1 MHHDLQINR
10 LRTLV
15 AVVDLG
21 GFRRAAES
29 LHITQPAVSQQ
40 IRQLSGLIRSPV
52 FASTGRNLRL
62 SPRGEELLRY
72 ARRMVALNDEA
83 VDRFIP
89 QAGHVMLS
97 VGVSS
102 QLGEVLPEFLRVLN
116 RGMPQVQLSVRTGS
130 SEELAAQLTGGQ
142 LDAALLLQAEP
153 TGPGTDSV
161 ELGRM
166 RLAWFGRPAHGE
178 REAVPLALF
187 PEPCTLRGRVRDALD
202 AAGIAWRVSYESGE
216 LIGLRSAAKAGL
228 GMTCLVANGDE
239 LWGLAPSVRPGLPA
253 PPEPLPVTL
262 AVATGAVP
270 EGFTDIAE
278 KALRQALRSYPLVP
292 PPDGTGPGTPPA
304 QAGPVAEA
312 GPSGSVDGPAHGAGA
327 GPADGPADGPAHGPR
342 TGPADGTA
350 DGAGQ
355 VLAGAVA

>member
-15 AVVDLG
+15 AVVELG

-97 VGVSS
+97 VGVAS

-116 RGMPQVQLSVRTGS
+116 RGMPQVQLSVRTGA

-142 LDAALLLQAEP
+142 LDAALLLQADP
-153 TGPGTDSV
+153 PGPGTDCL

-178 REAVPLALF
+178 REALPLALF
-187 PEPCTLRGRVRDALD
+187 PEPCTLRGRVRESLD
-202 AAGIAWRVSYESGE
+202 AAGVAWRIAYESGE

-228 GMTCLVANGDE
+228 GMTCLIANGDE
-239 LWGLAPSVRPGLPA
+239 LWGLTPAVRPGLPA
-253 PPEPLPVTL
+253 PPEPLPVTM
-262 AVATGAVP
+262 AVASGAAVP
-270 EGFTDIAE
+270 EEFAAIAA
-278 KALRQALRSYPLVP
+278 KAFRQALRPYPLVA
-292 PPDGTGPGTPPA
+292 PDAGGT
-304 QAGPVAEA
+304 EA
-312 GPSGSVDGPAHGAGA
+312 GPGAPAAGGTEAGA
-327 GPADGPADGPAHGPR
+327 PAGGG
-342 TGPADGTA
+342 
-350 DGAGQ
+350 GAARPGH
-355 VLAGAVA
+355 VLAGVPA

>member
-15 AVVDLG
+15 AVVELG

-83 VDRFIP
+83 VDRFVP
-89 QAGHVMLS
+89 RAGQLMLS
-97 VGVSS
+97 IGVSN
-102 QLGEVLPEFLRVLN
+102 QLAEVLPEFLRLLN
-116 RGMPQVQLSVRTGS
+116 RGMPQAQLSVRTGA
-130 SEELAAQLTGGQ
+130 SEELAAQLAGGQ
-142 LDAALLLQAEP
+142 LDAALLLQADP
-153 TGPGTDSV
+153 PAAGADCR

-166 RLAWFGRPAHGE
+166 RMAWFGRPAHGE
-178 REAVPLALF
+178 RGALPLALF
-187 PEPCTLRGRVRDALD
+187 PEPCTLRGRVREVLD
-202 AAGIAWRVSYESGE
+202 ASDIEWRVAYESSE

-239 LWGLAPSVRPGLPA
+239 LWGLTPSVRPGLPE
-253 PPEPLPVTL
+253 PPGPLPVTL
-262 AVATGAVP
+262 ALAPGGVP
-270 EGFTDIAE
+270 EGFTAIAD
-278 KALRQALRSYPLVP
+278 KAFRQALRGYPLLP
-292 PPDGTGPGTPPA
+292 EADAETRAGSPADPASAPAAGTAQDPD
-304 QAGPVAEA
+304 
-312 GPSGSVDGPAHGAGA
+312 PSGSAGT
-327 GPADGPADGPAHGPR
+327 P
-342 TGPADGTA
+342 
-350 DGAGQ
+350 
-355 VLAGAVA
+355 VLATAAA

>member
-89 QAGHVMLS
+89 QAGQLMLS
-97 VGVSS
+97 IGVAS
-102 QLGEVLPEFLRVLN
+102 QLAEVLPEFLRLLN
-116 RGMPQVQLSVRTGS
+116 RGMPQAQLSVRTGA
-130 SEELAAQLTGGQ
+130 SEELAAQLAGGQ
-142 LDAALLLQAEP
+142 LDAALLLQSTAP
-153 TGPGTDSV
+153 GAGTDTR

-166 RLAWFGRPAHGE
+166 RMAWFGRPAHGE
-178 REAVPLALF
+178 RGALPLALF
-187 PEPCTLRGRVRDALD
+187 PEPCTLRGRVREVLD
-202 AAGIAWRVSYESGE
+202 ASGIEWRVAYESSE

-239 LWGLAPSVRPGLPA
+239 LWGLTPSVRPGLPP
-253 PPEPLPVTL
+253 PPEPVPVTMSL
-262 AVATGAVP
+262 APGGVP
-270 EGFTDIAE
+270 EGFAAIAE
-278 KALRQALRSYPLVP
+278 KAFRQALRDYPLLSEAASEP
-292 PPDGTGPGTPPA
+292 TLGPGPTAEPA
-304 QAGPVAEA
+304 LGP
-312 GPSGSVDGPAHGAGA
+312 GPETASEPAVPSSATTDPAGA
-327 GPADGPADGPAHGPR
+327 PLLA
-342 TGPADGTA
+342 TA
-350 DGAGQ
+350 A
-355 VLAGAVA
+355 A

>member
-15 AVVDLG
+15 AVVELG

-89 QAGHVMLS
+89 QAGQLMLS
-97 VGVSS
+97 IGVSS
-102 QLGEVLPEFLRVLN
+102 QLAEVLPEFLRLLN
-116 RGMPQVQLSVRTGS
+116 RGMPQAQLSVRTGA
-130 SEELAAQLTGGQ
+130 SEELAAQLSGGQ
-142 LDAALLLQAEP
+142 LDAALLLQADP
-153 TGPGTDSV
+153 PAAGTDCR

-166 RLAWFGRPAHGE
+166 RMAWFGRPAHGE
-178 REAVPLALF
+178 RGALPLALF
-187 PEPCTLRGRVRDALD
+187 PEPCTLRGRVREVLD
-202 AAGIAWRVSYESGE
+202 ASGIEWRVAYESSE

-239 LWGLAPSVRPGLPA
+239 LWGLTPSVRPGLPE
-253 PPEPLPVTL
+253 PPEPVPVTMAL
-262 AVATGAVP
+262 APGGVP
-270 EGFTDIAE
+270 EGFTAIAE
-278 KALRQALRSYPLVP
+278 KAFRQALRGYPLVSEAAAETRA
-292 PPDGTGPGTPPA
+292 DAPA
-304 QAGPVAEA
+304 DPTSAPAA
-312 GPSGSVDGPAHGAGA
+312 DTAPTSDPSDPAGA
-327 GPADGPADGPAHGPR
+327 P
-342 TGPADGTA
+342 
-350 DGAGQ
+350 
-355 VLAGAVA
+355 VLATAAA